1 MEDQQDEFNYDE
13 GSERGP
19 SKWGTLKSEWKD
31 CAEGKSQT
39 PIELYQ
45 RVKHAPNLGHL
56 NRSYK
61 SASATIGSSGH
72 AVEVEWE
79 GDAGGIKIGKTS
91 YKLIQ
96 CHWHTPTEHS
106 VYGKRFEME
115 LHMVHK
121 TSNGTI
127 AVVAFMYMFGESDPF
142 LTKVNPN
149 QILFHLLITGFL
161 PESLCQEYNLAN
173 PPPDRNRADDHQD
186 EFNYEEGSERG
197 PSKWGTLKP
206 EWKVCAKGKSQS
218 PIELYHTVKHA
229 PNLGHL
235 NRSYKSASATIGSN
249 GHVVELD
256 WEGDAG
262 GIKIRKT
269 SYKLIQCHWH
279 TPTEHSVYGKRFD
292 MELHMVHKTSHGTIA
307 VVAFMYMFGESDP
320 FLTKLLPHIISLG
333 SGKKSLGK
341 VNPLE
346 VGFSSNEHYYRYEGS
361 LTTPPCTEGVTWT
374 IFQQVRSV
382 SPLQV
387 QALKNAVHKGF
398 QMNARP
404 SQLLNGRTVH
414 LYN

>member
-1 MEDQQDEFNYDE
+1 MFCC
-13 GSERGP
+13 R
-19 SKWGTLKSEWKD
+19 LKF
-31 CAEGKSQT
+31 T
-39 PIELYQ
+39 
-45 RVKHAPNLGHL
+45 V
-56 NRSYK
+56 
-61 SASATIGSSGH
+61 
-72 AVEVEWE
+72 
-79 GDAGGIKIGKTS
+79 
-91 YKLIQ
+91 
-96 CHWHTPTEHS
+96 
-106 VYGKRFEME
+106 
-115 LHMVHK
+115 
-121 TSNGTI
+121 
-127 AVVAFMYMFGESDPF
+127 
-142 LTKVNPN
+142 LT
-149 QILFHLLITGFL
+149 
-161 PESLCQEYNLAN
+161 
-173 PPPDRNRADDHQD
+173 DDHQD

>member
-142 LTKVNPN
+142 LTKV
-149 QILFHLLITGFL
+149 
-161 PESLCQEYNLAN
+161 
-173 PPPDRNRADDHQD
+173 
-186 EFNYEEGSERG
+186 
-197 PSKWGTLKP
+197 K
-206 EWKVCAKGKSQS
+206 
-218 PIELYHTVKHA
+218 
-229 PNLGHL
+229 
-235 NRSYKSASATIGSN
+235 
-249 GHVVELD
+249 
-256 WEGDAG
+256 
-262 GIKIRKT
+262 
-269 SYKLIQCHWH
+269 
-279 TPTEHSVYGKRFD
+279 
-292 MELHMVHKTSHGTIA
+292 
-307 VVAFMYMFGESDP
+307 
-320 FLTKLLPHIISLG
+320 
-333 SGKKSLGK
+333 
-341 VNPLE
+341 
-346 VGFSSNEHYYRYEGS
+346 
-361 LTTPPCTEGVTWT
+361 
-374 IFQQVRSV
+374 SV

-398 QMNARP
+398 QRNARP

-414 LYN
+414 VYN

>member
-1 MEDQQDEFNYDE
+1 MNNTKL
-13 GSERGP
+13 RT
-19 SKWGTLKSEWKD
+19 KLLV
-31 CAEGKSQT
+31 
-39 PIELYQ
+39 LYFM
-45 RVKHAPNLGHL
+45 
-56 NRSYK
+56 SY
-61 SASATIGSSGH
+61 
-72 AVEVEWE
+72 
-79 GDAGGIKIGKTS
+79 
-91 YKLIQ
+91 
-96 CHWHTPTEHS
+96 
-106 VYGKRFEME
+106 
-115 LHMVHK
+115 
-121 TSNGTI
+121 I
-127 AVVAFMYMFGESDPF
+127 AVFSHRSCSA
-142 LTKVNPN
+142 
-149 QILFHLLITGFL
+149 
-161 PESLCQEYNLAN
+161 
-173 PPPDRNRADDHQD
+173 ADDHQD

-374 IFQQVRSV
+374 IFQQVSSLISISEYNLANPPTSRFNGLINLG
-382 SPLQV
+382 PL
-387 QALKNAVHKGF
+387 NI
-398 QMNARP
+398 
-404 SQLLNGRTVH
+404 
-414 LYN
+414 